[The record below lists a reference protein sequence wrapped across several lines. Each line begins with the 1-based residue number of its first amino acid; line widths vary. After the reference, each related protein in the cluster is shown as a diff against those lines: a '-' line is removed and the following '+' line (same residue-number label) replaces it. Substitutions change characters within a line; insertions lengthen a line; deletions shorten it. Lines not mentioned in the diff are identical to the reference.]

1 MNPPHHTPS
10 VQQLAWREGSQQSHT
25 QQETHTLTHAYTRKR
40 FRKKRMQIHPLS
52 CYLFI
57 QIADVK
63 PSPIWKRI
71 SGWAAEIRYLYL
83 LWRPVTSFCSA
94 NTIRSLLHLQCTHRH
109 TCWEPLPFPAT
120 THTTQ
125 MSLTLNSGPISHLQ
139 WLTVNTGER
148 PSFNRVYGGVSIV
161 SPTRVKLK
169 SMLFGQ
175 KMFCISANMS
185 DKICTVKDLLILS
198 VPWHY

>member
-1 MNPPHHTPS
+1 MLFVYTNR
-10 VQQLAWREGSQQSHT
+10 WREAKSNLKAHQWVGS
-25 QQETHTLTHAYTRKR
+25 RD
-40 FRKKRMQIHPLS
+40 QISVFTICIYSEDLS
-52 CYLFI
+52 
-57 QIADVK
+57 
-63 PSPIWKRI
+63 
-71 SGWAAEIRYLYL
+71 
-83 LWRPVTSFCSA
+83 SFCSA

-161 SPTRVKLK
+161 SPARVKLK